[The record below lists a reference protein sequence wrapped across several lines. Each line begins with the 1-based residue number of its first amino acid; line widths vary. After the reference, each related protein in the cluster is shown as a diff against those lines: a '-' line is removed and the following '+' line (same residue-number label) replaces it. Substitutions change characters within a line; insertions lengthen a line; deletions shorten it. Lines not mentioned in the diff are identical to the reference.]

1 MPLPTGLDVAAYM
14 GRTQDSG
21 FIAQANSA
29 AAASYEFAR
38 AYCRGRGFEDDED
51 VPGDLRQAIVTA
63 AARLATNPN
72 MLRGEQAESYAS
84 SSGPDGHWAA
94 LELDVLNR
102 YRRRYA

>member
-1 MPLPTGLDVAAYM
+1 MPLPTGSDVAAYL
-14 GRTQDSG
+14 GKTQDAG
-21 FIAQANSA
+21 FIAQGDRA
-29 AAASYEFAR
+29 AAASYEFAK

-51 VPGDLRQAIVTA
+51 VPGDLRQAIVTS

-84 SSGPDGHWAA
+84 SSGPDGYWAPI
-94 LELDVLNR
+94 ELMVLNR